1 MSFEKTNRISGGLLR
16 DLREA
21 QSMDIAWLAR
31 QVNLSVAQLRQL
43 ESDELAPGERA
54 LFYSETIKANAA
66 RKVALVLGADLDAM
80 DILPAADAS
89 RANNVTD
96 MRVMDDLAQ
105 LLQKQ
110 ERAQRL
116 RQRRDLLQ
124 SKLLWSGLVLCI
136 VSAWIWHFQKPL
148 MSQGRG
154 WVVAAAE
161 PSLLAAGPSV
171 ASVVSTS
178 DPVVALVPAAST
190 SASTQDVSQ
199 AEVLCS
205 RNVSGVALKASMP
218 SKAGKSVHVVADA
231 DVAVCMQD
239 ASGKKFVATLKA
251 KEARSFYGAAPWTVH
266 FDNASAVQLFFQGQR
281 MRWPE
286 GEQTS
291 FTLQEVPGAY

>member
-21 QSMDIAWLAR
+21 QSMDITWLAR

-66 RKVALVLGADLDAM
+66 RKVALVLGADLDEL
-80 DILPAADAS
+80 DILPVADAS
-89 RANNVTD
+89 RANNLTD
-96 MRVMDDLAQ
+96 MQVMEDLAQ

-124 SKLLWSGLVLCI
+124 SKLLWSGVVLCI

-148 MSQGRG
+148 LSQGRG
-154 WVVAAAE
+154 WVVAAE
-161 PSLLAAGPSV
+161 PSLLTGGPSV
-171 ASVVSTS
+171 ASVVSGS
-178 DPVVALVPAAST
+178 DPLVALAAAASD

-199 AEVLCS
+199 AEVLCT

-218 SKAGKSVHVVADA
+218 SKSGKSVHMVADA
-231 DVAVCMQD
+231 DVTVCMQD
-239 ASGKKFVATLKA
+239 ATGKKFVATLKA

-286 GEQTS
+286 GEQSS
-291 FTLQEVPGAY
+291 FTLQEVSGAY